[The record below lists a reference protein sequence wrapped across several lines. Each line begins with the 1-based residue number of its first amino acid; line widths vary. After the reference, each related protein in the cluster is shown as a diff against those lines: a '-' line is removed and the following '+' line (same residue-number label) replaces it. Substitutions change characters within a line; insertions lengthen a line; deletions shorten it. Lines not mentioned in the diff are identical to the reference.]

1 MSIFQSLFDVIE
13 DRKTKSPDKSYVA
26 SLMAGGSEKIN
37 KKITEE
43 AFEVCEAALENNTE
57 HLVHEICDLLFHT
70 FVQAGYH
77 NISLAEIEGELEKR
91 FGIGG
96 FEEKAGRTKK

>member
-1 MSIFQSLFDVIE
+1 MSIFQNLFDVIE
-13 DRKTKSPDKSYVA
+13 NRKTKSPNESYVA

-37 KKITEE
+37 GKIMEE
-43 AFEVCEAALENNTE
+43 ASEVCEAALENDTE
-57 HLVHEICDLLFHT
+57 HLVREICDLLFHT

-77 NISLAEIEGELEKR
+77 NISLTAIEDELTKR

-96 FEEKAGRTKK
+96 LEEKAGRAK